1 MLYFYSI
8 GVIVNWEQTQY
19 FPTEGSVFSI
29 CALQLEP
36 TEREFNIDVSTPTT
50 QGIVK
55 LTVCIITYIYK
66 EGLY

>member
-1 MLYFYSI
+1 MLHFYSI

-29 CALQLEP
+29 CVLQLEP
-36 TEREFNIDVSTPTT
+36 TEREFSIDVSTPTT

-55 LTVCIITYIYK
+55 LTVCIITYI
-66 EGLY
+66 